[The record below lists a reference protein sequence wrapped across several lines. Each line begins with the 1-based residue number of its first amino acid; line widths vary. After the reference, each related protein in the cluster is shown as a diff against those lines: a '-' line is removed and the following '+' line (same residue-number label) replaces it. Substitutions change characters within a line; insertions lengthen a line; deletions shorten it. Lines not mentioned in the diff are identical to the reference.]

1 MITPPFPSIFHS
13 CSFYCQ
19 QSGVEVTKGKP
30 IGWWKLSHTSF
41 LTLCLGLLIIW
52 EPERQPPLFLFIW
65 DNLRLPETIKSY
77 LFTHWKSPGPSAN
90 THTLQSL
97 KSHQKLSCRYEPHLT
112 TTKKTHSE
120 LTKLL
125 FRPRFKASCGDWD
138 VHSAVLAKRAI

>member
-41 LTLCLGLLIIW
+41 LTLCLGLLIICK
-52 EPERQPPLFLFIW
+52 PERQPPLFLFIW
-65 DNLRLPETIKSY
+65 DNLRLPDTIKSY

-97 KSHQKLSCRYEPHLT
+97 KSHQKLSCCYEPHLT
-112 TTKKTHSE
+112 KKKPTQNSQNYYSVPD
-120 LTKLL
+120 LKPAAVTGVYVLQ
-125 FRPRFKASCGDWD
+125 FWPRGQFN
-138 VHSAVLAKRAI
+138 